1 MTGIKIPGLLN
12 IMHLSKRT
20 KLRLLSGLL
29 LWGVLCILL
38 TFGFTNARAVEGVYR
53 AASLRYNTPISGKSA
68 LDARRYSIEQGD
80 ESAFWPTFWR
90 GYTASFS
97 SELFKADAA
106 CIAYSGN
113 AFLVWPAKYLSG
125 TAPGIADNIGCTVS
139 TALAWKLWGSN
150 DVVGKI
156 VEVDGEE
163 RIVRG
168 VFEDERELALLSYMD
183 EDTTQSWSVI
193 ELEGGSPYATR
204 DDARSYAVAS
214 KLGNPDSIVMGAGL
228 VFFAN
233 VLAALPLLILVVY
246 SIVMIFNFLRKRYS
260 LMSKF
265 LLFFVFAGFSVLL
278 PVILDAVP
286 SWLIPTRWSD
296 FSFWSSLVQQA
307 GNSVKDFLELV
318 PQARDVEG
326 KILLLQQAVI
336 AFAAS
341 FCALAAC
348 IRWYFIFYQHESAAE

>member
-1 MTGIKIPGLLN
+1 MTGIKLPVAVSIL
-12 IMHLSKRT
+12 HLSRKT
-20 KLRLLSGLL
+20 IWRLFSGLL
-29 LWGVLCILL
+29 LWGVLCVLL
-38 TFGFTNARAVEGVYR
+38 TFGFTNAQSVEDVYR
-53 AASLRYNTPISGKSA
+53 AASLRYNTPISGKAA
-68 LDARRYSIEQGD
+68 LDARQYSIEQDD
-80 ESAFWPTFWR
+80 EHVFWPTFWR

-125 TAPGIADNIGCTVS
+125 AAPSITDNAGCAVS

-150 DVVGKI
+150 EVVGKI

-168 VFEDERELALLSYMD
+168 VFEDERELALLSYRD
-183 EDTTQSWSVI
+183 EDTTQSWSVV

-204 DDARSYAVAS
+204 DDAQSYAVAS
-214 KLGNPDSIVMGAGL
+214 KLGNPNSIVMGGGI

-233 VLAALPLLILVVY
+233 AMAALPLAILVAY
-246 SIVMIFNFLRKRYS
+246 SIVMMLIFLRKRYRFV
-260 LMSKF
+260 SKF
-265 LLFFVFAGFSVLL
+265 MLFFLLAGFAVLL
-278 PVILDAVP
+278 PVILDALP
-286 SWLIPTRWSD
+286 PWLIPTRWSD

-318 PQARDVEG
+318 PQARDVDG
-326 KILLLQQAVI
+326 KILLLRQAGI

-348 IRWYFIFYQHESAAE
+348 IRWTLI